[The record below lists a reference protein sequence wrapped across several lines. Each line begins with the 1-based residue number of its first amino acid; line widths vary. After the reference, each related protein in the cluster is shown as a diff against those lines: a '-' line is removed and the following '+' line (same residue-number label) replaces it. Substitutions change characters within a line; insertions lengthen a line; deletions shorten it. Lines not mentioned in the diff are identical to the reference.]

1 MQLERFHFDLV
12 KFENSLTFY
21 FYSGLTEKSSLLTIA
36 FFTGL

>member
-12 KFENSLTFY
+12 KSENSLTFY
-21 FYSGLTEKSSLLTIA
+21 SYSGLAEKSSLLIIA